1 MAYAITLRST
11 RSTGDQCWRRPAQR
25 DLPTV
30 DDSRLPALAVN
41 VIVSLVPVAI
51 ELLRDR
57 RTRRAS
63 T

>member
-1 MAYAITLRST
+1 
-11 RSTGDQCWRRPAQR
+11 
-25 DLPTV
+25 LPTV
-30 DDSRLPALAVN
+30 DNSRLPVIAVN

-57 RTRRAS
+57 RFRRAS